1 MRDEKQGYGPAGG
14 CQSLREALAIRVGRV
29 NRYSPSAEQI
39 IVTAGGTGALMASLL
54 CLTSP
59 GDEVLIPDPAWA
71 GYDGMLAV
79 AGVQGI
85 RYPLIPSLG
94 WQPDLSALRSK
105 VTNQTRVLLLNSPSN
120 PAGAVYPAETIAQV
134 LQVAQQHDLWL
145 LSDECYDE
153 LVFEG
158 EHVSPLALDSD
169 QRVITVGTFSKTYA
183 MTGWRIG
190 WLVAPPTLIGA
201 LTGIVAA
208 QVNNLPLFVQRGAE
222 AALQHTGQRAQ
233 EMFRAYRGRRDL
245 TLEILRAHGR
255 YSCYRPEGAFY
266 VLVNVSAPAGL
277 TSIPRTAN
285 LSQGLTAFALW
296 SRSLPSAES
305 PWPQG

>member
-1 MRDEKQGYGPAGG
+1 M
-14 CQSLREALAIRVGRV
+14 
-29 NRYSPSAEQI
+29 
-39 IVTAGGTGALMASLL
+39 
-54 CLTSP
+54 
-59 GDEVLIPDPAWA
+59 
-71 GYDGMLAV
+71 
-79 AGVQGI
+79 
-85 RYPLIPSLG
+85 
-94 WQPDLSALRSK
+94 
-105 VTNQTRVLLLNSPSN
+105 
-120 PAGAVYPAETIAQV
+120 YPAETIAQV

-255 YSCYRPEGAFY
+255 YSYRPEGAFY

-277 TSIPRTAN
+277 TSIPNGESEPRFDGVRFVESLIAERGIAVAPGVAFGNQAAACVRVSLASSPETLRAGIN
-285 LSQGLTAFALW
+285 GLLDFAAVYLD
-296 SRSLPSAES
+296 RA
-305 PWPQG
+305 